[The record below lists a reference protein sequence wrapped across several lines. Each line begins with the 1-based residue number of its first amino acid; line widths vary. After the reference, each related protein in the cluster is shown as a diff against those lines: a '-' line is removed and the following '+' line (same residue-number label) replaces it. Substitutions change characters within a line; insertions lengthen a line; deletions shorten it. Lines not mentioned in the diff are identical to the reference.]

1 MARVIDTDVFSY
13 FLKDDTRADLY
24 KPHTDSQFLIVSF
37 MTVAEVE
44 KWSLRSTWGAQRKAR
59 FEKTLRRYH
68 IQNSTRKLCRIWA
81 QIVDEG
87 RSTGFNIDDAD
98 AWIAATAL
106 YFDVPLVT
114 HNADD
119 FRFVNGL
126 TVISEK

>member
-24 KPHTDSQFLIVSF
+24 RPHTDSQFLIVSF

-44 KWSLRSTWGAQRKAR
+44 KWSLRSAWGARRKAE

-68 IQNSTRKLCRIWA
+68 IQDSTRKVCRLWA
-81 QIVDEG
+81 EVVDEG
-87 RSTGFNIDDAD
+87 RRTGLNIDDAD

-106 YFDVPLVT
+106 YFNVPLVT
-114 HNADD
+114 HNAED
-119 FRFVNGL
+119 FQNVDGL
-126 TVISEK
+126 KIISER